1 MMDAQEDTQKL
12 NRNDKILVILQIF
25 FTLLPC
31 GIMIIP
37 DINYYPDMGNIIFL
51 LLVANVILN
60 IILLLKRD
68 TIFQK
73 VAKGVL
79 FSYVVVLIIIVVMF
93 LQALHKFSTTFPTQI
108 AHMHLG
114 RSICY
119 SEILKYLLC
128 RLAQISS
135 INLLKTNL
143 ESISTIL

>member
-1 MMDAQEDTQKL
+1 MVRAHKL
-12 NRNDKILVILQIF
+12 SRNDKILVILQVLF
-25 FTLLPC
+25 ALLPC

-37 DINYYPDMGNIIFL
+37 DIDYYPDMGNIIFFL

-93 LQALHKFSTTFPTQI
+93 LQALHEFSTTFPT
-108 AHMHLG
+108 
-114 RSICY
+114 
-119 SEILKYLLC
+119 
-128 RLAQISS
+128 
-135 INLLKTNL
+135 
-143 ESISTIL
+143 

>member
-93 LQALHKFSTTFPTQI
+93 LQALHKFSTTFPT
-108 AHMHLG
+108 
-114 RSICY
+114 
-119 SEILKYLLC
+119 
-128 RLAQISS
+128 
-135 INLLKTNL
+135 
-143 ESISTIL
+143 

>member
-1 MMDAQEDTQKL
+1 MARSQKL
-12 NRNDKILVILQIF
+12 SRNDKILVILQVLF
-25 FTLLPC
+25 ALLPC

-37 DINYYPDMGNIIFL
+37 DIDYYPNMGNIIFL

-93 LQALHKFSTTFPTQI
+93 LQALHEFSTTFPT
-108 AHMHLG
+108 
-114 RSICY
+114 
-119 SEILKYLLC
+119 
-128 RLAQISS
+128 
-135 INLLKTNL
+135 
-143 ESISTIL
+143 